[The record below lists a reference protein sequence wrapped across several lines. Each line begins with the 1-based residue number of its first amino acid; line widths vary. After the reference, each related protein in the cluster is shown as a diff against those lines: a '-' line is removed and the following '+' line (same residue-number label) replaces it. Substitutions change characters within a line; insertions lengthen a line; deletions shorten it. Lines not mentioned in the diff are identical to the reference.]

1 VRFRGEQGSRVIE
14 SYAWREGREAMLR
27 FGPSAT
33 PVVLVLPPLFEE
45 ANRTRHFLI
54 EIMRG
59 LAAQG
64 VASVLPDLPGTN
76 DSPVATVDARLADW
90 REAIGALPAP
100 AMTVS
105 LRGGALLDDFAG
117 TDLHW
122 RLSPETGARL
132 LRDMIRATAM
142 TGSLGA
148 RGIEDAA
155 RTQPTALAGNMVHYD
170 LFAALEAAIPATTG
184 TIRTV
189 RLDDEAGDADARLS
203 GTPLWR
209 RAEPDHDPAL
219 AAAVV
224 TDIRQWMT
232 SCGVR

>member
-1 VRFRGEQGSRVIE
+1 MIHN
-14 SYAWREGREAMLR
+14 YAWRGDSREALLR
-27 FGPSAT
+27 FGPDGA
-33 PVVLVLPPLFEE
+33 PLMLVLPPLFEE
-45 ANRTRHFLI
+45 ANRTRHFLV

-59 LAAQG
+59 LAAIG
-64 VASVLPDLPGTN
+64 VASILPDLPGTN
-76 DSPVATVDARLADW
+76 DSRVATIGARFADW
-90 REAIGALPAP
+90 GTAVAALPAP
-100 AMTVS
+100 AATIS
-105 LRGGALLDDFAG
+105 LRGGALLDGFAA

-122 RLSPETGARL
+122 RLAPETGARL

-142 TGSLGA
+142 TA
-148 RGIEDAA
+148 GIKAGELEAAA
-155 RTQPTALAGNMVHYD
+155 RTQPTALAGNVIYPD
-170 LFAALEAAIPATTG
+170 LFIALEAAVPAMSG

-189 RLDDEAGDADARLS
+189 RLEDEAGDADARLG

-224 TDIRQWMT
+224 ADIADWMT